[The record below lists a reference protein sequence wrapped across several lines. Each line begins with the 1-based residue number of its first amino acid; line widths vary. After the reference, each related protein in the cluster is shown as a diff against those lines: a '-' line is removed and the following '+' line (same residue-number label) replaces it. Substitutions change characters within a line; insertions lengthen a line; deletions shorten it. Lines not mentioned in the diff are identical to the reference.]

1 MTNQLFSHTIVSKL
15 GENMDRIVDLQSLKS
30 KNYMSLSINLKELLF
45 AYWNLLK
52 CESNNVSTN
61 NLSLI
66 YENKRLIIS

>member
-1 MTNQLFSHTIVSKL
+1 
-15 GENMDRIVDLQSLKS
+15 MDRIVDLQSLKS

>member
-1 MTNQLFSHTIVSKL
+1 MTNQPFSHTIVSKL

>member
-1 MTNQLFSHTIVSKL
+1 
-15 GENMDRIVDLQSLKS
+15 MDRIVDLQSLKS

-45 AYWNLLK
+45 TYWNLLK